1 MTTTAR
7 PAATGHPVY
16 SETYPSVEATAAV
29 ARRLVRDALGTWHL
43 DHLADTGELIASELV
58 ANAVCHARGRSIR
71 LAVSRPS
78 ARRVRIAVVDRAP
91 ARVPSMHVP
100 QDSAEHGRGLV
111 LVDAV
116 ADRWGYDLL
125 GSHPLRGP
133 YAKRVWAEMRA
144 GA

>member
-16 SETYPSVEATAAV
+16 SETYPSVAGTAAV

-43 DHLADTGELIASELV
+43 DHLADAGELIASELV
-58 ANAVCHARGRSIR
+58 ANAVCHAGGRSIR

-78 ARRVRIAVVDRAP
+78 ARLVRIAVVDRSP
-91 ARVPSMHVP
+91 ARLPSMHVP
-100 QDSAEHGRGLV
+100 EYGAEHGRGLL
-111 LVDAV
+111 LVDAF
-116 ADRWGYDLL
+116 ADQWGCDVL
-125 GSHPLRGP
+125 GSHALRGP
-133 YAKRVWAEMRA
+133 YAKRVWAEMRV